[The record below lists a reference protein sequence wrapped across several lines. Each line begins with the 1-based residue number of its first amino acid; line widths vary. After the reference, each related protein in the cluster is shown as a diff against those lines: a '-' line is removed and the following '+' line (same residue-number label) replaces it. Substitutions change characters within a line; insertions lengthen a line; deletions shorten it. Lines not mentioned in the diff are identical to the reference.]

1 MERLLQISVQ
11 EQLQFLV
18 IDCSQLSLRFIQA
31 EEFISK
37 AQKNEI
43 YNFKIIGRQ
52 LVCCDGQSKQIYID
66 YKPGADKK
74 LIDTLQLGKDIQVKI
89 QGSQRFIQ
97 LSKFR
102 QPIEKQIDPRTCI
115 HIVAKVEEPKVYIAQ
130 DSLGVARVMK
140 ESDIVNLVKQR
151 KIKAVN
157 ARVVNNSLRQIK
169 GSFFKVIYTKTPIQA
184 TQAPATQ
191 APATQAPATQSPAT
205 QAPAT
210 QAQAPVIQ
218 EQEQSKNWGYL
229 LNYAKFMPKTY
240 IKTQTLGKN
249 QYTRFDRLGIAVDF
263 EEAYRNQ
270 PYSYI
275 MNGNNQYNMLN
286 YIEKLHVAIN
296 INNRYAKKVADKAL
310 EKEIYIEKPKFR
322 LILSQSLRRT
332 IDRLLR
338 EQASLQG
345 QEKWNKHT
353 SLQGQEKWNKH
364 TSLQGQEKWNK
375 HYKRSIKLDKKCDE
389 KHMVTSILLDQI
401 EYRIRN
407 DNYIRQKLS
416 TVSKDV
422 KHILSNGEYHQAV
435 ILAVYIDNLQSRK
448 NEPDKISDQT
458 VAVAQAIRIHY
469 LLNIAFYNRLKRD
482 IEISKLIKLIKQDT
496 RELTM
501 FIQHSTLEKCK
512 TEKYVQVQCELDSY
526 KQQYV
531 SDYSVYT
538 YQRKLETTPELKFSY
553 MDKNNTV
560 WNTTVTSRTAIINN
574 MQDNELDSEFELYNN
589 ISNLKKINESTYVI
603 CEVVKKIGNKASDP
617 KVDTRIVLLAKR
629 HGITDI
635 IYIPIEIMLQYKEY
649 LENNMSA
656 FNVELKQIIIQN
668 KVYYIVKQSTAVIC
682 LAPNDTNFNGAYQQ
696 CLETDQKTYTQMN
709 TDRPLVFS
717 YYGQDQNHIV
727 YKENEFRAT
736 SEYTYSKPVQYR
748 AEVRQD
754 IQSLIEQYLDA

>member
-31 EEFISK
+31 EEFIIK

-97 LSKFR
+97 LAKFR

-130 DSLGVARVMK
+130 DSLGVARVLK

-151 KIKAVN
+151 KIKTVN

-169 GSFFKVIYTKTPIQA
+169 GSFFKIIYTKTPIQA
-184 TQAPATQ
+184 TQAP
-191 APATQAPATQSPAT
+191 
-205 QAPAT
+205 
-210 QAQAPVIQ
+210 VIQ
-218 EQEQSKNWGYL
+218 EHEQSKNWGYL

-249 QYTRFDRLGIAVDF
+249 QYTRFDRLGITVDF

-332 IDRLLR
+332 LDRLLR
-338 EQASLQG
+338 EQ
-345 QEKWNKHT
+345 T

-407 DNYIRQKLS
+407 DNYIKQKLS

-422 KHILSNGEYHQAV
+422 KHILSNGKYHQAV

-469 LLNIAFYNRLKRD
+469 LLNILFYNRLKRD
-482 IEISKLIKLIKQDT
+482 IEISKIIKLIKQDT

-553 MDKNNTV
+553 TDKNNTV

-629 HGITDI
+629 NNITDI
-635 IYIPIEIMLQYKEY
+635 IYIPIEIMVQYKEY
-649 LENNMSA
+649 LDNNMSA
-656 FNVELKQIIIQN
+656 FGVELKQIIIQN
-668 KVYYIVKQSTAVIC
+668 KVYYIVNQSTAVIC

>member
-18 IDCSQLSLRFIQA
+18 IDCSQLSLRVIQA

-37 AQKNEI
+37 AQKNGI

-74 LIDTLQLGKDIQVKI
+74 LIDTLQLGKDIQVRI

-115 HIVAKVEEPKVYIAQ
+115 HIVAKVEQPKVYIAQ
-130 DSLGVARVMK
+130 DSLGAARVLK
-140 ESDIVNLVKQR
+140 ETDIVNLIKQR

-169 GSFFKVIYTKTPIQA
+169 GSFFKIIYTKTPIQA
-184 TQAPATQ
+184 TQAPA
-191 APATQAPATQSPAT
+191 P
-205 QAPAT
+205 
-210 QAQAPVIQ
+210 QAPVIQ

-249 QYTRFDRLGIAVDF
+249 QYTRFDRLGITVDF

-296 INNRYAKKVADKAL
+296 INNRYAKKIADKAL

-332 IDRLLR
+332 VDRLLR
-338 EQASLQG
+338 EQA
-345 QEKWNKHT
+345 

-407 DNYIRQKLS
+407 DSYIKQKLS

-422 KHILSNGEYHQAV
+422 KHILSNGAYHQAV

-469 LLNIAFYNRLKRD
+469 LLNILFYNRLKRD

-629 HGITDI
+629 NNITDI
-635 IYIPIEIMLQYKEY
+635 IYIPIEIMVQYREY

-668 KVYYIVKQSTAVIC
+668 KVYYIVNQSTAVIC

>member
-18 IDCSQLSLRFIQA
+18 IDCSQLRLRFIQA

-74 LIDTLQLGKDIQVKI
+74 LIDTLQLGKGIQVKI

-115 HIVAKVEEPKVYIAQ
+115 HIVAKVENPKVYIAQ
-130 DSLGVARVMK
+130 DSLGVARVLK
-140 ESDIVNLVKQR
+140 ESDIVNLVKQH
-151 KIKAVN
+151 KVKAVN

-169 GSFFKVIYTKTPIQA
+169 GSFFKIIYTKTPIQA
-184 TQAPATQ
+184 TQAPA
-191 APATQAPATQSPAT
+191 
-205 QAPAT
+205 
-210 QAQAPVIQ
+210 IQ

-249 QYTRFDRLGIAVDF
+249 QYTRFDRLGITVDF

-286 YIEKLHVAIN
+286 YIEKLHLAIN
-296 INNRYAKKVADKAL
+296 INNRYANKVADKAL

-322 LILSQSLRRT
+322 LILSQNLRRT
-332 IDRLLR
+332 LDRLLR
-338 EQASLQG
+338 EQA
-345 QEKWNKHT
+345 
-353 SLQGQEKWNKH
+353 
-364 TSLQGQEKWNK
+364 SLQGQEKWNK

-407 DNYIRQKLS
+407 DNYIKQKLS

-482 IEISKLIKLIKQDT
+482 IEISKIIKLIKQDT

-629 HGITDI
+629 NNITDI
-635 IYIPIEIMLQYKEY
+635 IYIPIEIMVQYREY

-717 YYGQDQNHIV
+717 YYGQDQSHIV
-727 YKENEFRAT
+727 YKENEFKAT